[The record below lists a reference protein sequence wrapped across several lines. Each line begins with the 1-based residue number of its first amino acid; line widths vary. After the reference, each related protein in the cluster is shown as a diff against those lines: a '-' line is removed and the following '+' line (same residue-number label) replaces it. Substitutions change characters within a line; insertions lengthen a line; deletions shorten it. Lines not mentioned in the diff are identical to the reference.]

1 MSKQTSHLSES
12 DWSSSKSLLKQMPR
26 DLQSLQLR
34 ILQHE
39 NQIIKEKKERD
50 SHLAILEE
58 ELRMIKK
65 RDDYIRKYKKKST
78 F

>member
-1 MSKQTSHLSES
+1 
-12 DWSSSKSLLKQMPR
+12 MPR